1 MTPHFNQKTHVPIGV
16 SYKLYLPEY
25 RKWLKK
31 TFFSFFDLLSDK
43 YEISFT
49 ISSLLLY
56 LGFKTDLI
64 VVDYNGT
71 ILQKEFWHNTQLK
84 TNDNIEILTIAGGG

>member
-1 MTPHFNQKTHVPIGV
+1 MAFNNKIQN
-16 SYKLYLPEY
+16 
-25 RKWLKK
+25 KK
-31 TFFSFFDLLSDK
+31 SLTLNGETYK